1 MNVEEMVKVLAMEHY
16 RRIMNDTMALLQY
29 CQVFGFTSLEKA
41 LEDVVKEFMTL
52 SKTLRETE
60 GEKR

>member
-29 CQVFGFTSLEKA
+29 CQIFGFTSLEKA
-41 LEDVVKEFMTL
+41 LEDVVKSYIAL
-52 SKTLRETE
+52 KE
-60 GEKR
+60 GEGGKQ